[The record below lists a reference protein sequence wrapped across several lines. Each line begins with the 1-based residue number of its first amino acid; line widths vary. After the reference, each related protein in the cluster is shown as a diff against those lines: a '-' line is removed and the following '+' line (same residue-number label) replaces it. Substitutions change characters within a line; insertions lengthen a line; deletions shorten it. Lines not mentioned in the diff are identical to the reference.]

1 MNNEDDLHNLASS
14 YNLRVQV
21 LPSVMLVYSQMN
33 EWLVES
39 DDKNN
44 IKLCHFNNPRRSC
57 KTHEQIEFRSS
68 KNVATYEFV
77 FKYIKGHDDAVLTG
91 TKHMKSMK

>member
-1 MNNEDDLHNLASS
+1 MGTEELHKLASS

-21 LPSVMLVYSQMN
+21 LPSVVLVYSKINQWM
-33 EWLVES
+33 VES

-57 KTHEQIEFRSS
+57 KTHEQIEFYSNS
-68 KNVATYEFV
+68 GFATYEYV

-91 TKHMKSMK
+91 TKVMKSLK